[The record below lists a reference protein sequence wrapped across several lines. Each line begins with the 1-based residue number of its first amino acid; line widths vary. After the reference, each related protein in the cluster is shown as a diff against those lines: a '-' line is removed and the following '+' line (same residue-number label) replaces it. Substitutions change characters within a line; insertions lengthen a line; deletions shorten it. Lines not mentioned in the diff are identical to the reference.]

1 MNLQLKLLRVR
12 AGLSQDEMAERLG
25 IKTSRYGTWERGER
39 MMSLEQACQVA
50 EVLGC
55 TLEELVGRS
64 SAIPQRP
71 TASDPSLSELNDCWE
86 AASDSGR
93 GTMLDVAR
101 AMRATSKR
109 SGMSGCPPHG
119 GGSSEDTATKSEK
132 EGRV

>member
-64 SAIPQRP
+64 SAITQRAP
-71 TASDPSLSELNDCWE
+71 ATDPSLSELNDCWE

-109 SGMSGCPPHG
+109 PGRDGCLPHG
-119 GGSSEDTATKSEK
+119 DGSSENTTSGDEET
-132 EGRV
+132 RRL

>member
-55 TLEELVGRS
+55 SLEELVGQS
-64 SAIPQRP
+64 SATERK
-71 TASDPSLSELNDCWE
+71 TAKQDPSLDELHDCWE
-86 AASDSGR
+86 ASSESAR

-101 AMRATSKR
+101 AMRAA
-109 SGMSGCPPHG
+109 SGR
-119 GGSSEDTATKSEK
+119 DTPE
-132 EGRV
+132 V

>member
-12 AGLSQDEMAERLG
+12 AGLSQDEIAERLG

-55 TLEELVGRS
+55 TLEELVGRAS
-64 SAIPQRP
+64 PGEAQKSAS
-71 TASDPSLSELNDCWE
+71 ADPSLNELNDCWE

-101 AMRATSKR
+101 AMRATT
-109 SGMSGCPPHG
+109 P
-119 GGSSEDTATKSEK
+119 
-132 EGRV
+132 RV